1 VMGVTTR
8 TVAMGEESSGG
19 TREKTNQTGTLC
31 NGWQRWVISTQL
43 HKLLK
48 TGVCRAPLRY
58 SVELELGARSMFLW
72 IWSFWS

>member
-43 HKLLK
+43 HKLLENRRLQS
-48 TGVCRAPLRY
+48 TLEVLRGIGVG
-58 SVELELGARSMFLW
+58 S
-72 IWSFWS
+72 